1 MADTSIPN
9 HYNAAQAAARFS
21 SLWEQQGLYAA
32 DPDAS
37 GPAYSMIMPPPN
49 VTGALHMGHAL
60 NATLQ
65 DVLIRYK
72 RMDGFNTVWI
82 PGVDHASIAVHWLVE
97 RALAKEGLDKHT
109 LGREK
114 FLERAQA
121 FKEQSQAKI
130 VEQFKTLG
138 ISCDWQRLAF
148 TLDADRVKAVR
159 EAFVRLYEDGLIYRA
174 ERLVNWDPI
183 SQTTLS
189 DLEVKHEENVL
200 GELFA
205 FAYKL
210 QDGSGE
216 LIVATTRPET
226 MLADTAVAVH
236 PKDPRYAHLIGRTLK
251 HPFSQREIPIVA
263 DGILVDPKFGTG
275 AVKVTPAHD
284 FNDFEVGQRHK
295 LPMINMLN
303 PDGTLA
309 ENCGDFAGL
318 TVLQARV
325 AVKEKLLEL
334 DLVRGQQE
342 HRLSIGR
349 SERSGAIVEPMLST
363 QWYVRTK
370 PLARPSLA
378 AVEHDATRFVPKNW
392 ENTYF
397 SWLRDI
403 RDWCISRQLWWGH
416 RIPAWFCQDCEHVT
430 VVREDPS
437 ACEGCQSTRIVQET
451 DILDTW
457 FSSALWPFST
467 MGWPRNTPDLA
478 RWYPTATLVTGFD
491 IIFFW
496 VARMMMFGQYF
507 MGQAPFE
514 NVVLHALV
522 RDAKGEKMSK
532 TKGNVVNP
540 LEMIERYGC
549 DAFRFTLVA
558 FAAQGR
564 DVRWD
569 DARTQGY
576 QKFCNKIWQ
585 AFRFAMTHIQ
595 SAPKNPPKPSLSVW
609 DRWILEELRQTCG
622 KVRDAL
628 DSFRFNDASAAI
640 YTFVWDTFCD
650 WYLEIS
656 KPTLYAEDVD
666 PKLQSQ
672 KQACRETLATVFE
685 TVAKLLHPM
694 MPFLSEELWTHLPNT
709 QGLVACATYPRMDD
723 FVLDASAH
731 REAHFVQNVV
741 GCIRRI
747 RAEFGVAPKD
757 QIHVFV
763 QGSETQMAVLQ
774 SHADV
779 MLSLCKSVVQK
790 AEQTSYPHAATDSVA
805 NAEIFVPLAGLIDFE
820 LEGKRLQKELSKVE
834 KEHERIVKQLARPDF
849 LDRAPKDIVEEKRM
863 QQQVA
868 TERMQSLTNAL
879 ARLRA

>member
-9 HYNAAQAAARFS
+9 HYDAAQAAARFS
-21 SLWEQQGLYAA
+21 SQWQQQGLDAA
-32 DPDAS
+32 NPNAE
-37 GPAYSMIMPPPN
+37 GPSYSMIMPPPN

-97 RALAKEGLDKHT
+97 RELAKEGLDKHT
-109 LGREK
+109 IGREK

-121 FKEQSQAKI
+121 FKEQSQEKI
-130 VEQFKTLG
+130 VEQFKKLG

-148 TLDADRVKAVR
+148 TLDETRIKAVR
-159 EAFVRLYEDGLIYRA
+159 EAFVQLYEDGLIYRA
-174 ERLVNWDPI
+174 ERLVNWDPV

-200 GELFA
+200 GELFE

-216 LIVATTRPET
+216 LVVATTRPET

-236 PKDPRYAHLIGRTLK
+236 PKDPRYAHLVGRTLR
-251 HPFSQREIPIVA
+251 HPFVEREIPIVA
-263 DGILVDPKFGTG
+263 DAILVDPKFGTG
-275 AVKVTPAHD
+275 VVKVTPAHD

-309 ENCGDFAGL
+309 KNCGSFANM

-325 AVKEKLLEL
+325 AIKDKLEQIGLA
-334 DLVRGQQE
+334 RGQKE
-342 HRLSIGR
+342 HRLSLGR

-378 AVEHDATRFVPKNW
+378 VVENDATRFVPKNW

-430 VVREDPS
+430 VAREDPS
-437 ACEGCQSTRIVQET
+437 ACEGCEGTRIVQET

-467 MGWPRNTPDLA
+467 MGWPQKTADLA

-540 LEMIERYGC
+540 LEMIDRYGC
-549 DAFRFTLVA
+549 DAFRFTLIA

-595 SAPKNPPKPSLSVW
+595 AAPQDPPQAIVSVW

-628 DSFRFNDASAAI
+628 DTFRFNDAASAI

-650 WYLEIS
+650 WYLELS
-656 KPTLYAEDVD
+656 KPTLYAEADT
-666 PKLQSQ
+666 PHIQGQ

-685 TVAKLLHPM
+685 TVAKLMHPM
-694 MPFLSEELWTHLPNT
+694 MPFLSEELWAHLPQT
-709 QGLVACATYPRMDD
+709 QGLVAKTKYPQVTD
-723 FVLDASAH
+723 FPNDTTAH
-731 REAHFVQNVV
+731 QEACFVQQVI
-741 GCIRRI
+741 GKIRRI
-747 RAEFGVAPKD
+747 RAEFGVVPKD
-757 QIHVFV
+757 QIDVFV
-763 QGSETQMAVLQ
+763 RASKPQRVLLEA
-774 SHADV
+774 HAEV
-779 MLSLCKSVVQK
+779 ISSLCKSVIKK
-790 AEQTSYPHAATDSVA
+790 AEQDHYAHAATDSVGQ
-805 NAEIFVPLAGLIDFE
+805 AEILVPLAGLIDFD
-820 LEGKRLQKELSKVE
+820 LEAKRLQKELLKLE
-834 KEHERIVKQLARPDF
+834 KEHERINKQLARPDF
-849 LDRAPKDIVEEKRM
+849 LERAPKEIVEEKH
-863 QQQVA
+863 QQQKL
-868 TERMQSLTNAL
+868 TQERMQSLNNAL
-879 ARLRA
+879 ARLQA